1 MRLRVVWAAVAFAAC
16 AAMQADA
23 CSAII
28 IGKKASTTGRVI
40 VGHNEDNGGRI
51 AVRYG
56 WVPPRDWPAGSVMK
70 LEDGCAAVPQVAR
83 TEGFFWS
90 ELKKPTGCVTNA
102 DTFFNANGVLVVT
115 DNAIKSSEGTSD
127 PSRLSEGGVWYALRR
142 AVAERAKSARD
153 AAHIISE
160 LVEKYGY
167 VPQGRIYT
175 VADANEGWQVQ
186 VVSGKHY
193 VAMRCPDDAI
203 CMTPNHYT
211 IREIP
216 DEPTDDCF
224 YSPDLI
230 QYAENKGWWE
240 KGKRPFDFKAAYQ
253 APDWMSRPINTER
266 QSFAISQLLGRAWR
280 DPKYPFCV
288 KAERK
293 VSPEDVMKVLSSHG
307 EDVVPHD
314 NDRDFKS
321 ICRAG
326 TNESLVCDFG
336 ETPEESV
343 LHIAAQPP
351 CEHDYVAFKP
361 LVKPLPAPFDDGRA
375 VERFDSHFAPEPDLF
390 PRPLVVGV
398 SDRCSRP
405 YKTQMDYVDALERA
419 GHAAFI
425 IGKTKDRERMA
436 MLLSRIDVLL
446 LPGGEDV
453 VTQRYGES
461 VAGSAPPNI
470 ERDDFETML
479 LEEAVRQRK
488 PIFGVCRGLQMMNVF
503 FGGSL
508 YQDIPTTYTPP
519 DGAARCEH
527 NPNTSPHTGAPAHDV
542 VIDKSSRLFSIVGT
556 ERLAVNSWH
565 HQGVKKLAPG
575 FRVSARATDGFVE
588 AIESDEYPAA
598 GVQFHPEASMVGRPM
613 DSRYDLRALE
623 EIYKNIGRLCGHSAD

>member
-1 MRLRVVWAAVAFAAC
+1 MKSRVVCAAVAFAAC

-70 LEDGCAAVPQVAR
+70 LEDGCAAVPQVAH

-90 ELKKPTGCVTNA
+90 ELKRPTGCVTNA

-115 DNAIKSSEGTSD
+115 DNAIKSHEDTDD

-153 AAHIISE
+153 AAHIIGD
-160 LVEKYGY
+160 LVDKYGY

-175 VADANEGWQVQ
+175 IADANEGWQVQ

-230 QYAENKGWWE
+230 EYAENNGWWE

-280 DPKYPFCV
+280 DERYPFCV
-288 KAERK
+288 KAEKK

-314 NDRDFKS
+314 NDRDNKS

-351 CEHDYVAFKP
+351 CEHNYVAFKP
-361 LVKPLPAPFDDGRA
+361 LVKPLPAPFDDRHA
-375 VERFDSHFAPEPDLF
+375 VERFERHFEPEPDLF
-390 PRPLVVGV
+390 PKPLVVGIA
-398 SDRCSRP
+398 DNCRRPEGSRTV
-405 YKTQMDYVDALERA
+405 YIDALVHA
-419 GHAAFI
+419 GHI
-425 IGKTKDRERMA
+425 PVLIGRCQDGERMA
-436 MLLSRIDVLL
+436 EALRRIDVLL
-446 LPGGEDV
+446 FSGGEDV
-453 VTQRYGES
+453 NTWRYGEAM
-461 VAGSAPPNI
+461 AGSNAPNI
-470 ERDDFETML
+470 VRDDFEAL
-479 LEEAVRQRK
+479 LFDEAVKQRK
-488 PIFGVCRGLQMMNVF
+488 PMFGICRGVQIMNVL

-508 YQDIPTTYTPP
+508 YQDIPTTYTSP
-519 DGAARCEH
+519 DGTPLCNH
-527 NPNTSPHTGAPAHDV
+527 NPKADPYMGAPAHDI
-542 VIDKSSRLFSIVGT
+542 VIEKDSRLFAVTGS

-598 GVQFHPEASMVGRPM
+598 GVQFHPEGIIVGRPM
-613 DSRYDLRALE
+613 DSRYDMAALE
-623 EIYKNIGRLCGHSAD
+623 AILKKLGTLCGIENR

>member
-1 MRLRVVWAAVAFAAC
+1 MKSRVVCAVVAFAAC

-56 WVPPRDWPAGSVMK
+56 WIPPRDWPAGSVMK
-70 LEDGCAAVPQVAR
+70 LEDGCAAVPQVAH

-90 ELKKPTGCVTNA
+90 ELKRPTGCVTNA

-115 DNAIKSSEGTSD
+115 DNAIKSHEGTDD

-153 AAHIISE
+153 AAHIIGD
-160 LVEKYGY
+160 LVDKYGY

-175 VADANEGWQVQ
+175 IADANEGWQVQ

-203 CMTPNHYT
+203 CVTPNHYT

-230 QYAENKGWWE
+230 EYAENKGWWE

-266 QSFAISQLLGRAWR
+266 QAFAISQLLGRAWR
-280 DPKYPFCV
+280 DQKYPFCV
-288 KAERK
+288 RAERK
-293 VSPEDVMKVLSSHG
+293 ISPEDVMKVLSSHG

-314 NDRDFKS
+314 NSRDCKS

-361 LVKPLPAPFDDGRA
+361 LVKPLPAPFDDRHA
-375 VERFDSHFAPEPDLF
+375 VERFERHFEPEPDLF
-390 PRPLVVGV
+390 PKPLVVGIA
-398 SDRCSRP
+398 DNCRRPEGSRTV
-405 YKTQMDYVDALERA
+405 YIDAIVHA
-419 GHAAFI
+419 GHI
-425 IGKTKDRERMA
+425 PMLIGRCQDGERMA
-436 MLLSRIDVLL
+436 EALRRIDVLL
-446 LPGGEDV
+446 FSGGEDV
-453 VTQRYGES
+453 NTWRYGEAM
-461 VAGSAPPNI
+461 AGSKAPNI
-470 ERDDFETML
+470 ERDDFEAL
-479 LEEAVRQRK
+479 LFEEAVKQRK
-488 PIFGVCRGLQMMNVF
+488 PMFGICRGVQIMNVL

-508 YQDIPTTYTPP
+508 YQDIPTTYTSP
-519 DGAARCEH
+519 DGTPLCNH
-527 NPNTSPHTGAPAHDV
+527 NPKTDAYMGAPAHDI
-542 VIDKSSRLFSIVGT
+542 VIEKDSRLFAVTGS

-598 GVQFHPEASMVGRPM
+598 GVQFHPEGIIVGRPM
-613 DSRYDLRALE
+613 DSRYDMAALE
-623 EIYKNIGRLCGHSAD
+623 AIFKKLGMLCGIENR